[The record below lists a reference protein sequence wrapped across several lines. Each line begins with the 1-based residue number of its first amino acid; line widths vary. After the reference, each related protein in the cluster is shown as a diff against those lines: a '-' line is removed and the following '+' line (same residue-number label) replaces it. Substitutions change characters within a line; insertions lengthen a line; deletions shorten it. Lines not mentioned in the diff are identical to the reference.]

1 MVKQLSS
8 KAFTFSCF
16 LVLGFASPTWAA
28 KIAKVSGKKVMV
40 TLEGDSAK
48 AGDIFVLYDSAGK
61 KKGLIKISAVKGDKA
76 IGSLGRG
83 KAEKGWTAKIA
94 EKKGKKKSSQASTGR
109 TSSEGRSGS
118 TGKTMWGVMAGLS
131 STSMKVKIDNDNDG
145 TRETTVALS
154 GMAFSVK
161 GVYDYNL
168 FSNIWFRGLLG
179 IEGLSAKGESQVGC
193 GNAACDANIY
203 YLSGDFW
210 GRYVL
215 PMETFKPWIGAAFTL
230 MFPASK
236 KASALEESSI
246 TNTSAIS
253 VGLGADWKMS
263 ETMTIPIQVGYS
275 LLPNSDTVTAAM
287 ISIRAGFLM
296 PF

>member
-1 MVKQLSS
+1 MVMGV
-8 KAFTFSCF
+8 AIP
-16 LVLGFASPTWAA
+16 AWAA
-28 KIAKVSGKKVMV
+28 KIAKVSGKKVMIN
-40 TLEGDSAK
+40 LEGDAAK
-48 AGDIFVLYDSAGK
+48 SGDIFVLYDSSGK
-61 KKGLIKISAVKGDKA
+61 RKGLVKISAVKGDKA
-76 IGSLGRG
+76 IGSLGKG
-83 KAEKGWTAKIA
+83 TAEAGWTAKIA
-94 EKKGKKKSSQASTGR
+94 EKKGKRKSSQANTAK
-109 TSSEGRSGS
+109 TSSEPRSGG
-118 TGKTMWGVMAGLS
+118 TGKSMWGVMAGLS

-161 GVYDYNL
+161 GVYDHNL

-179 IEGLSAKGESQVGC
+179 LEGLSAKGESQVGC
-193 GNAACDANIY
+193 GNAACDANVY

-215 PMETFKPWIGAAFTL
+215 PMETFRPWAGAAFTI
-230 MFPASK
+230 MFPATK

-253 VGLGADWKMS
+253 AGLGADWKMS
-263 ETMTIPIQVGYS
+263 ETMTIPIQVAYS

-287 ISIRAGFLM
+287 ISIRIGFLM